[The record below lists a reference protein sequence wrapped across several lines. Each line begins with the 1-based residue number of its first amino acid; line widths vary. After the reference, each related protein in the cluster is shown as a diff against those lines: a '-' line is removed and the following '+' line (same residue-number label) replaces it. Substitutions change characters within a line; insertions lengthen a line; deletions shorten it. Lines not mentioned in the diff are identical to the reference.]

1 MSINHKELAKALR
14 TIAETPKKVEEA
26 KAKCDAILADVA
38 EKERSGNWS
47 PNSLK
52 TRREE
57 AYAERDR
64 VCHAL
69 IHAMRPALDVI
80 KANNDYANEPLDVN
94 NPKLQNAINMLQYM
108 DKTSYADT
116 ASLLESFRGDP
127 ASLRFLKKAL
137 EKSGMK
143 WAADNIAA
151 PMMKNVSDNAIREME
166 EVLAFHDYAEAAHNR
181 LDFPI
186 DRARWTRGEFQ
197 DQLDRMGYDD
207 GNAGDAYSFAIKM
220 IADNYNDAKMHP
232 KYNSDANPEEARA
245 EQERFKKMGDI
256 IGRAMN
262 TIRFPELNHT
272 DTAVVFND
280 LMRNVDA
287 FNRAEAG
294 A

>member
-26 KAKCDAILADVA
+26 KAKCNAILADVA

-69 IHAMRPALDVI
+69 IHGMRPALDVI
-80 KANNDYANEPLDVN
+80 KANNDFANEPLDVN

-108 DKTSYADT
+108 DKTSYADV
-116 ASLLESFRGDP
+116 ASLLEAFRGDP

-151 PMMKNVSDNAIREME
+151 PMMKNVSENAIREME
-166 EVLAFHDYAEAAHNR
+166 EVLAFHDYAESQGR
-181 LDFPI
+181 LDFPLE
-186 DRARWTRGEFQ
+186 RARWTKDEFGRE
-197 DQLDRMGYDD
+197 LERMGYDD
-207 GNAGDAYSFAIKM
+207 GNAGDAYTFAIQM
-220 IADNYNDAKMHP
+220 IADNLNDAKMHP
-232 KYNSDANPEEARA
+232 KYNPDTDPAEARA
-245 EQERFKKMGDI
+245 EQERFKTMGDD

-262 TIRFPELNHT
+262 TIRFPELNNT
-272 DTAVVFND
+272 DTATVFND
-280 LMRNVDA
+280 LMRKVDT
-287 FNRAEAG
+287 FNRVEAG